1 MKIQRSI
8 SMHKSRILTNR
19 WKQYNNQRGIVQ
31 MENTLD
37 EFKTL
42 IQAFYS
48 GKIKEKKDCELEDWK
63 YIMAEGKVNRNKET
77 M

>member
-8 SMHKSRILTNR
+8 SVPKSIILTNR
-19 WKQYNNQRGIVQ
+19 WKQYNNQTGIVQ
-31 MENTLD
+31 MENILS

-42 IQAFYS
+42 IQGFL

-63 YIMAEGKVNRNKET
+63 YILA
-77 M
+77 